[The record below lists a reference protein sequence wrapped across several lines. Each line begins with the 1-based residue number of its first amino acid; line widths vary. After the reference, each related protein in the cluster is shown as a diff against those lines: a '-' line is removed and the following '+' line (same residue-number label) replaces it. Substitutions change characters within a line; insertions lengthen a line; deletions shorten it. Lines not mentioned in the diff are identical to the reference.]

1 MAKTFSDEIK
11 EAIEHIKTKPV
22 NEAIED
28 QDSLEL
34 IVGLVAVIAGIKSE
48 PFTIKQ
54 DITVKDKIY
63 VSFEHNDASK
73 FVSRTIV
80 DMVKSAKETKLV
92 TSKPN
97 RFVEFMKNISAK
109 ENKKFFGLGKS
120 SLEIKF

>member
-34 IVGLVAVIAGIKSE
+34 IVGLVAIIAGIKSE

-97 RFVEFMKNISAK
+97 RFVEFMKNINAK

-120 SLEIKF
+120 SLEITF

>member
-11 EAIEHIKTKPV
+11 EAIEHIKAKPV

-34 IVGLVAVIAGIKSE
+34 IVGLVSIIAGIKSE

-120 SLEIKF
+120 SLEITF

>member
-97 RFVEFMKNISAK
+97 RFVEFMKNINAK

-120 SLEIKF
+120 SLEITF